1 MVKLQQVVDSE
12 VLEETL
18 VVVVDQ
24 VVQVVVKLEIEV
36 VKEQEMILQHL
47 PLKENLEVRLWEI
60 P

>member
-1 MVKLQQVVDSE
+1 MVGAI
-12 VLEETL
+12 L
-18 VVVVDQ
+18 VRLVDQ

-47 PLKENLEVRLWEI
+47 LLKEAREGHLQEI